1 MTLPSEFVVE
11 IARLLESLGIPY
23 HVGGSI
29 ASSTYGTYRMTAD
42 VDFVIDVDRAA
53 LDRLAEAL
61 NRDFYVSASA
71 MNEALANHSA
81 FNAIHLDTSFKVD
94 FFVRGARP
102 YDLEEFRRRVPQML
116 NTQARPVMMKSPEDT
131 VLRKLEWF
139 RAGGEVSEQQWRDV
153 VAVLK
158 AMGSSLDDEYLRLW
172 AGELGVSDLLKRAK
186 DQASSA

>member
-61 NRDFYVSASA
+61 NPDFYVSASA

-81 FNAIHLDTSFKVD
+81 FNAIDLETSFKVD

-102 YDLEEFRRRVPQML
+102 YDLEEFRRHVPQML
-116 NTQARPVMMKSPEDT
+116 NAQVRPVMMKSPEDT

-158 AMGSSLDDEYLRLW
+158 AMGSRLDDEYLRQW
-172 AGELGVSDLLKRAK
+172 AGDLGVSELLIRAK
-186 DQASSA
+186 EQASSA